1 MESVK
6 DISYTFFDFI
16 VSNDLSMKILLEK
29 PTKKEKPNVE
39 YLSIEDGTFGPFK
52 NATVFTSKDPKSY
65 DLTFLQGVEILDD
78 LKKYLNVAAELMN
91 LKTGDGVII
100 DFSVSSLDEDILENE
115 WVGKTVQMIMEKV
128 RGVKLPS
135 GVMREFKKKYEQTTE
150 KA

>member
-52 NATVFTSKDPKSY
+52 KATVFTSKDPKSSA
-65 DLTFLQGVEILDD
+65 LTFLQGVEILDD

-135 GVMREFKKKYEQTTE
+135 GVMREFKQKYEQTTE